1 MNREESTKTSIAWD
15 FWEICGL
22 ENDQYVELPH
32 VFTQNK
38 IPVKKENIPSQEDV
52 DQWSYLREVKIPKID
67 SDVGLLIG
75 CNVPKA
81 LEPWKVINSQ
91 GNGPYAVKTILGW
104 TINGPLRKMDFTGN
118 TGNPVVTV
126 NRISIIKVEDLL
138 QQQIKMD
145 FPEHQHKERSEM
157 SIGDHRF
164 LESVSKT
171 VKLVVGHYSIGLPL
185 KDEGLE
191 FPNNRCVAEQ
201 RALNLKR
208 KFLRNSKFYQEYKD
222 FMVDIL
228 NKGFAIKMTP
238 EQKIKTSQSKR
249 IWYIPHHGVYHP
261 KKHKLRVVFDC
272 GASYQGTSLNP
283 HLLQGPDLTNSL
295 VGVLTRFRQKGIAF
309 MTDIEAMFHQV
320 KVPEDDSDLLR
331 FLWWRDG
338 NVSNELEEYKM
349 VVHIFGATSS
359 PSCAN
364 FALQQCARDNVDGF
378 STEAISTVLRNFY
391 VDDCLKS
398 VENDK
403 EALKIAH
410 ELLALCSKGGFKLNK
425 WASNNR
431 TLLLSIPEN
440 SRSEEMKDLD
450 FDQDILPVERA
461 LGVQWCTETDS
472 FEFKINIQE
481 KPLTRRGI
489 LSMVSSIYDPLG
501 MLAPSSF
508 LLSKFCKN

>member
-15 FWEICGL
+15 LEICGL

-52 DQWSYLREVKIPKID
+52 DQWSYLREVKIPKIG

-126 NRISIIKVEDLL
+126 NRISIIKGEDLL

-359 PSCAN
+359 PS
-364 FALQQCARDNVDGF
+364 
-378 STEAISTVLRNFY
+378 
-391 VDDCLKS
+391 
-398 VENDK
+398 
-403 EALKIAH
+403 
-410 ELLALCSKGGFKLNK
+410 
-425 WASNNR
+425 
-431 TLLLSIPEN
+431 
-440 SRSEEMKDLD
+440 
-450 FDQDILPVERA
+450 
-461 LGVQWCTETDS
+461 
-472 FEFKINIQE
+472 
-481 KPLTRRGI
+481 
-489 LSMVSSIYDPLG
+489 
-501 MLAPSSF
+501 
-508 LLSKFCKN
+508 